1 MNIRKLIIG
10 IVLFFAANVFGYSQE
25 GILVKGRNY
34 IGFIFPKEYSLY
46 GNNSREH
53 GYTLNEEEVKQ
64 AEKILR
70 TDFKEVY
77 FVDQSKL
84 KDEHD
89 GHIKHY
95 SKRVLRRC
103 IRQYLAYK
111 ALDGSIHVNVVL
123 YKLSKHQMKHDIKTE
138 SFMQQF
144 KQKYYGLG
152 TKFVYSHVSIDLAKG
167 WLVN

>member
-34 IGFIFPKEYSLY
+34 IGFIFPKEYPLY
-46 GNNSREH
+46 GGRPMEN
-53 GYTLNEEEVKQ
+53 GYTLNEEEVEQ
-64 AEKILR
+64 AERILR
-70 TDFKEVY
+70 ADFEEVY

-103 IRQYLAYK
+103 IRQYLGYK
-111 ALDGSIHVNVVL
+111 ALDGSIQVNVVL
-123 YKLSKHQMKHDIKTE
+123 YKLSKHQMKHDIKSE

-144 KQKYYGLG
+144 KQKGNGLAA
-152 TKFVYSHVSIDLAKG
+152 KFVYSRVSIDLAKG

>member
-34 IGFIFPKEYSLY
+34 IGFIFPKEYPLN
-46 GNNSREH
+46 GE
-53 GYTLNEEEVKQ
+53 YTLNEEEVKR

-70 TDFKEVY
+70 ADFEEVF

-84 KDEHD
+84 KDEHG

-103 IRQYLAYK
+103 IRQYLGYK

-144 KQKYYGLG
+144 KQKYYGHAA
-152 TKFVYSHVSIDLAKG
+152 KFVYSHVSIDLARG